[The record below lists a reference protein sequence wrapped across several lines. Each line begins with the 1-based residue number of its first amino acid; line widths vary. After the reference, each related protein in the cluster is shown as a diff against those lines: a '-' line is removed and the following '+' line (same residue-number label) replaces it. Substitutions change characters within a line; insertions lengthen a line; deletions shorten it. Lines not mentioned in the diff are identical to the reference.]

1 MKTMLLAAAAMML
14 SIGIGSAFAASE
26 GGTHAN
32 TFFTELPGVMAHA
45 PAQNAPAVATARNG
59 QAVQTYVTQS
69 SHGTWLFGPSQGGDG
84 TRG

>member
-1 MKTMLLAAAAMML
+1 MKTMLIAAAAML

-59 QAVQTYVTQS
+59 QAVQTYITRSNQ
-69 SHGTWLFGPSQGGDG
+69 GTWFSGGNQGGDG
-84 TRG
+84 TQG

>member
-1 MKTMLLAAAAMML
+1 MKTMILAAAAML

-59 QAVQTYVTQS
+59 QAVQNYVTRS
-69 SHGTWLFGPSQGGDG
+69 SQGTWFSGNQGGDG
-84 TRG
+84 TQG

>member
-59 QAVQTYVTQS
+59 QAVQTYVTRS
-69 SHGTWLFGPSQGGDG
+69 SQGTWFSGNQGGDG
-84 TRG
+84 TQG